1 MHLKSLVA
9 AAGFAGAMVVGAASI
24 GTPVQAQNAR
34 EAELIGFHQLCE
46 KGDRTPAS
54 DSSCSSARI
63 ASGLRNGASIMP
75 IGCGGRDADRIE
87 PATRPPRVGG
97 LVSAMR
103 KDLMFVE
110 RLEAAPEARASSC

>member
-46 KGDRTPAS
+46 KGDRRACVRFGMLLGENRERHVEWRKHHA
-54 DSSCSSARI
+54 DWWWWE
-63 ASGLRNGASIMP
+63 
-75 IGCGGRDADRIE
+75 GR
-87 PATRPPRVGG
+87 
-97 LVSAMR
+97 
-103 KDLMFVE
+103 
-110 RLEAAPEARASSC
+110 